1 MRITKQQL
9 KQIIMEEIDSKTKI
23 TENSIV
29 SETLHSLETTSDMVM
44 SLDEEQ
50 LNEIL
55 PALIPMITKALAN
68 PAVLKMIMG
77 ALTGGGK

>member
-9 KQIIMEEIDSKTKI
+9 KQIIMEEIDNKTKI

-50 LNEIL
+50 LNEI
-55 PALIPMITKALAN
+55 
-68 PAVLKMIMG
+68 
-77 ALTGGGK
+77 

>member
-9 KQIIMEEIDSKTKI
+9 KQIIMEEIDNKTEI

-29 SETLHSLETTSDMVM
+29 SETLNSLESTTDMVL

-50 LNEIL
+50 LNEVL
-55 PALIPMITKALAN
+55 PALMPIITKALAN
-68 PAVLKMIMG
+68 PAVLQAILG